1 MVCGARHREWVVSVS
16 VSHVCIHMYIDHFS
30 AAWCLGGGGVQAL
43 AMCLRFLLCLYSLF
57 HIMPDQRN
65 GSASI
70 WHVALGKSDLSVK

>member
-1 MVCGARHREWVVSVS
+1 M
-16 VSHVCIHMYIDHFS
+16 
-30 AAWCLGGGGVQAL
+30 QAL

-70 WHVALGKSDLSVK
+70 WHVALDKSDLSVK